1 MGESTRQ
8 DVATVSQAILLRRP
22 GLFLGL
28 FALVTALSLPVW
40 DVLSSYYMHGVIWIV
55 NGGLSLFG
63 PAVRLPSTLVREGV
77 YPGIAGAIALFLVT
91 PRRSFVWKL
100 RWITFLMMIMLVVH
114 AGILLAGAMQAI
126 HGSQAVYGSL
136 ASASLPL
143 RLLQT
148 WGTSLFVIWIW
159 FVALQRHD
167 EERSALHERSDPQ
180 ERSQD

>member
-1 MGESTRQ
+1 
-8 DVATVSQAILLRRP
+8 
-22 GLFLGL
+22 
-28 FALVTALSLPVW
+28 
-40 DVLSSYYMHGVIWIV
+40 
-55 NGGLSLFG
+55 
-63 PAVRLPSTLVREGV
+63 
-77 YPGIAGAIALFLVT
+77 
-91 PRRSFVWKL
+91 
-100 RWITFLMMIMLVVH
+100 MLVVH